1 MEIWNP
7 VEDSYSVNIER
18 KIESRLFWN
27 TFLDFHKRNSS
38 ARKRHR
44 NEKPIVHIKFIKVQF
59 NTVKALRHC
68 MHKNPPKKYPPPF
81 IVLGHS
87 TIHLHGKYPWVLTY
101 KNNDLSYLWAICY
114 GIFRSFYTD
123 DLLAIVF

>member
-81 IVLGHS
+81 IMLDRS
-87 TIHLHGKYPWVLTY
+87 PIHRY
-101 KNNDLSYLWAICY
+101 Y
-114 GIFRSFYTD
+114 GILT
-123 DLLAIVF
+123 LITGVENPIEL